1 MKENSS
7 KAKNIIM
14 VFRCVFAVWLCFG
27 IYVET
32 GPFTAF
38 SFALVFITIE
48 MIMAYIRKANQLA
61 GAVTRKLGL

>member
-1 MKENSS
+1 MKERSA

-14 VFRCVFAVWLCFG
+14 VFRCVFTAWLCYG
-27 IYVET
+27 IYGET